1 MVSAQRRD
9 RPSRIRWIGAA
20 CLAVVAGGAA
30 HAQSCGDMA
39 KLRLPHVTITAATA
53 TPAGEFVEQR
63 GKREPVHYPGVPAF
77 CRIAGVSS
85 PVPSSKIGFEIW
97 LPAPAAWSQRLHM
110 VGNGAYGSNLYYA
123 QLVARVQRGDVA
135 VATDTGHTGSSLL
148 FGKDNPV
155 AIEDWGN
162 RAVHESV
169 VAAKQVVKAYY
180 GHAQRWSYFSG
191 SSTGGH
197 EALMVAQR
205 HPEDFD
211 GIIAGAPGNNRT
223 NLNLEFLWE
232 YLHNHRPGDDAHPI
246 VPNAKLAMLNAAVIK
261 ACDGLDGVRD
271 GVINDPRACHFD
283 VASLACPG
291 AETSDCLTTEQVATI
306 RAIYA
311 GPRDART
318 GRQIYPGFPFGSEGM
333 GAPADPM
340 PGWSEFWA
348 DPDKPD
354 TPQRADFFR
363 HWVFKDP
370 QWNWWTFD
378 WGKDVDTVHRVM
390 GPVIN
395 ATDPDLS
402 RFRARG
408 GKLILF
414 IGWGDPVG
422 SAFEAINYYDGVVAL
437 SKASDDAGRLTD
449 TQRFARLYMVPGMG
463 HTSGG
468 PGAVNFSNA
477 TRDSAPPVED
487 SRHDMGLA
495 LYDWVEKGIAPND
508 LIATHFSKGS
518 GPSGTVAF
526 QRPLCVYPKVARYL
540 GGNDAEAA
548 SYRCEAPARP

>member
-1 MVSAQRRD
+1 VSGLRQRG
-9 RPSRIRWIGAA
+9 SRITTQ
-20 CLAVVAGGAA
+20 LAVAILIALGAGGAA
-30 HAQSCGDMA
+30 HAEGCTDLM
-39 KLRLPHVTITAATA
+39 KLQIPHATLRSA
-53 TPAGEFVEQR
+53 VETPAGEFVEQR
-63 GKREPVHYPGVPAF
+63 GKREPIHYPNVPAY
-77 CRIAGVSS
+77 CRVSGVSS
-85 PVPSSKIGFEIW
+85 PVPTSKIGFEIW

-155 AIEDWGN
+155 AIEDWGG

-180 GHAQRWSYFSG
+180 GHPQRWSYFSG

-197 EALMVAQR
+197 EALQVAQR
-205 HPEDFD
+205 HPDDFD

-232 YLHNHRPGDDAHPI
+232 YLHNHRPGDDAHQI
-246 VPNAKLAMLNAAVIK
+246 VPNAKLGMLNAAVIK
-261 ACDGLDGVRD
+261 ACDGLDGVKD

-283 VASLACPG
+283 VGSLACVS
-291 AETSDCLTTEQVATI
+291 AETPDCLTAEQVATI

-318 GRQIYPGFPFGSEGM
+318 GKPIYPGFPFGSEGM
-333 GAPADPM
+333 GAPKDSL
-340 PGWSEFWA
+340 PGWSEFWS
-348 DPDKPD
+348 DPDKP
-354 TPQRADFFR
+354 TEPQRADFFR
-363 HWVFKDP
+363 HWVFHDP
-370 QWNWWTFD
+370 NWNWWTFD
-378 WGKDVDTVHRVM
+378 WGKDVDTVQRVM

-395 ATDPDLS
+395 ATNPDLS
-402 RFRARG
+402 RFRAHG

-422 SAFEAINYYDGVVAL
+422 SAFEAINYYESVVAL
-437 SKASDDAGRLTD
+437 AKAQDPAAKLAD

-477 TRDSAPPVED
+477 TRDSAPPTED

-495 LYDWVEKGIAPND
+495 LYDWVEKGVAPED
-508 LIATHFSKGS
+508 IIATHFSKGS
-518 GPSGTVAF
+518 GPNGTVEF
-526 QRPLCVYPKVARYL
+526 QRPLCVYPKVARYS
-540 GGNDAEAA
+540 GGDQNAAA
-548 SYRCEAPARP
+548 SYRCEAAAAK